1 MDKPQWDDLKD
12 LRVDMWCHCALA
24 LVSMF
29 IAAGVLVWLVI
40 QQNEIAHLTNQ
51 VSHLSH
57 SKTHY
62 APAHPLTRQHP

>member
-40 QQNEIAHLTNQ
+40 QQNEISTLHIQLHQLTCTGTRC
-51 VSHLSH
+51 LSQ
-57 SKTHY
+57 
-62 APAHPLTRQHP
+62 RRR